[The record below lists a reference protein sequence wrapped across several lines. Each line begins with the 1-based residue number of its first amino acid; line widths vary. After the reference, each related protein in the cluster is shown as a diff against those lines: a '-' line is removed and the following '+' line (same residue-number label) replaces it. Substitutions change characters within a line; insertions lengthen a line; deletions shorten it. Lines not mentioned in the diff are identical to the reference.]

1 IQIGNSFTIL
11 VHAWL
16 WEGDVKKHG
25 DSLRHSCKA
34 SGFDFSTY
42 YMEWIQQAPGKG
54 LECVPEITSGSSTYY
69 ADAVKRRFTISRDN
83 ANNLL
88 YLQMSGL
95 RAEDTARYYCARHS
109 EGKLVWAQTKTSLCC
124 SERSAGGAEILYLA
138 AVVTGTYTAPDP
150 FLVAD
155 ILIEPLSVILHIS
168 FLSNVFICHL
178 WGFIQHTQIC

>member
-1 IQIGNSFTIL
+1 
-11 VHAWL
+11 HAWL

-138 AVVTGTYTAPDP
+138 AVVTGCQLD
-150 FLVAD
+150 
-155 ILIEPLSVILHIS
+155 IEPLIHTTVPNLTFHHRGPLFSPFRVTPSSSLGYFSLFHIIHQKG
-168 FLSNVFICHL
+168 VCP
-178 WGFIQHTQIC
+178 IQ